1 MECSRA
7 IDQRWWEQHL
17 TIGRLTFLTG
27 LLLVL
32 MEKCT
37 SSDLAEI
44 GRTVTLPMAA
54 LLGLSIIALSVHEV
68 GVFTWAAHLVARHS
82 RGCGVRLFTNLY
94 ILSAVVTVFF
104 PNDATILLFTPLV
117 WKVLRTVQD
126 KSWTD
131 TSALP
136 YLFTIVFG
144 ANAASI
150 SLVTSNPINMIY
162 ASHFR
167 LEYLHYAS
175 RMVLPGFVSTVVCY
189 WLLRLAFRSTLPR
202 TYKMVQDE
210 APKRRDDRPF
220 VIALTVVIGMFVS
233 YFILSALGYDYNVAI
248 LVGSLIMLWPVI
260 ESRNASLRRVMEGLP
275 WDAVLFVIGMFV
287 IIFALTNSGLT
298 QAFDLTLDTMKEQ
311 SLWTLA
317 VGNSLLVGL
326 GTNLINDWPMASLSS
341 VAVGNLVD
349 VTPINKEILI
359 YTAVSSANLGNKIL
373 PSGSLATL
381 IWIKVIR
388 RMSGIRIAWTQFI
401 RVGLIVTPLT
411 LLAAAQ
417 TIWLEFFLFGP

>member
-1 MECSRA
+1 MRASRLT
-7 IDQRWWEQHL
+7 DHRWWVQHL
-17 TIGRLTFLTG
+17 SIGRIVFLVG
-27 LLLVL
+27 IVLVVL
-32 MEKCT
+32 GKCT

-44 GRTVTLPMAA
+44 GQTVTLPMAA

-82 RGCGVRLFTNLY
+82 KGCGVRLFTNLY
-94 ILSAVVTVFF
+94 ILSAVVTVLF

-117 WKVLRTVQD
+117 WKILRTVQD
-126 KSWTD
+126 KTWED
-131 TSALP
+131 TSFLP

-162 ASHFR
+162 ASHFH

-175 RMVLPGFVSTVVCY
+175 IMVLPGFVSTIVCY
-189 WLLRLAFRSTLPR
+189 WLLRLAFRSTLPT
-202 TYKMVQDE
+202 TYRMFGSE

-220 VIALTVVIGMFVS
+220 LIAMTVVVGMFVS
-233 YFILSALGYDYNVAI
+233 YFVLSALGYDYNVAI
-248 LVGSLIMLWPVI
+248 LVGSLIMLWPVV
-260 ESRNASLRRVMEGLP
+260 ESRNASLRRVMKGLP
-275 WDAVLFVIGMFV
+275 WDAVLFVVGMFV

-298 QAFDLTLDTMKEQ
+298 QIFDQTLDTLKEQ
-311 SLWTLA
+311 SKLAMA

-341 VAVGNLVD
+341 VAMGNLSGVSS
-349 VTPINKEILI
+349 TQKEILI
-359 YTAVSSANLGNKIL
+359 YTAVASANLGNKIF

-381 IWIKVIR
+381 IWINVIH
-388 RMSGIRIAWTQFI
+388 RMSGIRITWMQFI
-401 RVGLIVTPLT
+401 RVGVIVTPLT
-411 LLAAAQ
+411 LLAAAL
-417 TIWLEFFLFGP
+417 TIWLEFFLKA